1 MHAMRFPV
9 LAVLCAFGIAA
20 CDAPE
25 PPGPST
31 APAPPKPVAL
41 APQPAPQAA
50 PPAAPVPS
58 ADELLRAR
66 VAQALRDTREV
77 DGQGVDVT
85 VAGGAVSLFGTVPAE
100 AERRRVA
107 QFVARIEG
115 VKSVVNKLVVVR
127 GS

>member
-1 MHAMRFPV
+1 MRYAA

-25 PPGPST
+25 PPRS
-31 APAPPKPVAL
+31 APAPQPPKPIVL
-41 APQPAPQAA
+41 APQAAPQAA
-50 PPAAPVPS
+50 PPAAPAPS

-66 VAQALRDTREV
+66 VEQALRDTREV

-85 VAGGAVSLFGTVPAE
+85 VANGAVSLFGTVSAE
-100 AERRRVA
+100 AERRRVE

>member
-25 PPGPST
+25 PPGPAT

-41 APQPAPQAA
+41 APQPAPQ
-50 PPAAPVPS
+50 PAAPVPS

>member
-1 MHAMRFPV
+1 MHAMRFPA
-9 LAVLCAFGIAA
+9 LAVLCAFGITA

-25 PPGPST
+25 PPGPAT
-31 APAPPKPVAL
+31 APAPPKPVVL
-41 APQPAPQAA
+41 APQ
-50 PPAAPVPS
+50 PAAPVPS
-58 ADELLRAR
+58 ADEVLRAR

-77 DGQGVDVT
+77 DGQGVDIT
-85 VAGGAVSLFGTVPAE
+85 VAGGAVSLFGTVSAE

-115 VKSVVNKLVVVR
+115 VKSVVNQLVVVR